1 MTIENKTI
9 KVGDEVR
16 VGIQL
21 MTVDEITEFD
31 TVIVIDQDGEELEL
45 TENEID
51 IYQRQKELYNHSTI
65 PIIKKMEITR
75 TSTVSGITRTL
86 DLDVTFEEIAFW
98 QAGELIQNAM
108 PRLNADER
116 EFIKTGITAE
126 EWEEIFA

>member
-51 IYQRQKELYNHSTI
+51 IY
-65 PIIKKMEITR
+65 
-75 TSTVSGITRTL
+75 
-86 DLDVTFEEIAFW
+86 
-98 QAGELIQNAM
+98 
-108 PRLNADER
+108 
-116 EFIKTGITAE
+116 
-126 EWEEIFA
+126 

>member
-31 TVIVIDQDGEELEL
+31 TVVVIDQDGGELEL

-51 IYQRQKELYNHSTI
+51 IY
-65 PIIKKMEITR
+65 
-75 TSTVSGITRTL
+75 
-86 DLDVTFEEIAFW
+86 
-98 QAGELIQNAM
+98 
-108 PRLNADER
+108 
-116 EFIKTGITAE
+116 
-126 EWEEIFA
+126 